1 MEKDY
6 LAIYD
11 IADGKRLH
19 RVAAILEDYGSR
31 VQKSVFELRLSDSAR
46 LEMEQRRCA
55 PPVRPENRGWGPFAF
70 PTAIPAGFSCN
81 KRVSSDCARH
91 VHALRESRGGK
102 EQISNKLK

>member
-19 RVAAILEDYGSR
+19 RVAAILEDYGFR
-31 VQKSVFELRLSDSAR
+31 VHF
-46 LEMEQRRCA
+46 RCA